1 MISTSQKR
9 LRTTAWTINKNKKSQ
24 KAEGGKGRNFSA
36 SAFSNEGA
44 LICSGERTY
53 GTEETGKNDKKT
65 EAAQLHRRMFLTG
78 VLVVLICV
86 GIYSGIRRVAKTASD
101 ITAVDYSG
109 SDYEDNDIT
118 DWTGA
123 PPIDVEL
130 LTPNSWSRP
139 QTRLKKVDGIVI
151 HYTANPGSTAMQN
164 RDYFENLPETQE
176 AQASSHFVVGI
187 EGEVVQCIPTSEW
200 SYASNQRN
208 FDTISIE
215 CCHPDDSGEFTDET
229 YNSVVQLAGFLCKR
243 FNLTS
248 DDVIRHY
255 DVTEKL
261 CPLYYVEHEDAWIQM
276 KADIQAYADSLS

>member
-1 MISTSQKR
+1 MISTSPKR

-65 EAAQLHRRMFLTG
+65 EAAPASPQNVSDGSSGGADLRRHLQRHPPCG
-78 VLVVLICV
+78 
-86 GIYSGIRRVAKTASD
+86 KTASD

-176 AQASSHFVVGI
+176 AQASSHFASASREKSFSVSRRVNGRMHR
-187 EGEVVQCIPTSEW
+187 TSVISIRSRLNAATRMTAVNLPMRHTILW
-200 SYASNQRN
+200 SSSPVSYASG
-208 FDTISIE
+208 SI
-215 CCHPDDSGEFTDET
+215 
-229 YNSVVQLAGFLCKR
+229 
-243 FNLTS
+243 
-248 DDVIRHY
+248 
-255 DVTEKL
+255 
-261 CPLYYVEHEDAWIQM
+261 
-276 KADIQAYADSLS
+276 

>member
-1 MISTSQKR
+1 MIFTSPKR

-65 EAAQLHRRMFLTG
+65 EAAPASPQNVSDGSSGGADLRRHLQRHPPCG
-78 VLVVLICV
+78 
-86 GIYSGIRRVAKTASD
+86 KTASD